1 MTETTTM
8 TRTTLLASALI
19 LAPHAAALAG
29 TPGGI
34 GVMGDS
40 YSDEYRFYPPD
51 RSTARNWVEIL
62 ASTRGLDFGPYA
74 EQNRGEPRN
83 GGYAFNWA
91 RSDAT
96 SDDLIRTGQHTGL
109 AAQVARGE
117 VGIVVLFIGGND
129 FINAMQRP
137 DPIRAAG
144 ETLTRA
150 LANHRL
156 AVNTILDASPRAKLV
171 VVTLPDIRNLPE
183 FAGPLREGGL
193 PTAAAEAFTKAIH
206 RFNAQVRSLAVGDP
220 RVALIDLDLAT
231 RAANVLSTEYT
242 LIGGRKLDRRHPGN
256 ALDCFFLA
264 DVRHPGTL
272 GQGLM
277 ARMFIDTV
285 NAKFAAG
292 IAPLQTQ
299 EVLTL
304 ARSVAPP
311 ADPAV
316 TLASLAGAGGPG
328 SPSSRAATV
337 PGPGRR

>member
-1 MTETTTM
+1 MPEMTTM
-8 TRTTLLASALI
+8 TRTTLLAAALT

-62 ASTRGLDFGPYA
+62 ANTRGLDFGPYA
-74 EQNRGEPRN
+74 EESRGEPRN
-83 GGYAFNWA
+83 RGYAFNWA

-96 SDDLIRTGQHTGL
+96 SDDMIRTGQHTGL

-129 FINAMQRP
+129 FINAMKGP
-137 DPIRAAG
+137 DPIRAVG
-144 ETLTRA
+144 EVLPRA

-156 AVNTILDASPRAKLV
+156 AARTILDASPRVKLV
-171 VVTLPDIRNLPE
+171 LVTLPDIRNLPE
-183 FAGPLREGGL
+183 FAVPLREGRL
-193 PTAAAEAFTKAIH
+193 PAAAFNRAIH
-206 RFNAQVRSLAVGDP
+206 RFNAQVRSLATNDP
-220 RVALIDLDLAT
+220 RVALIDLDLVT

-242 LIGGRKLDRRHPGN
+242 LVGGRKLDRRHPGN

-285 NAKFAAG
+285 NVRFAAG

-311 ADPAV
+311 VDPSVA
-316 TLASLAGAGGPG
+316 LASLGGTVRPVT
-328 SPSSRAATV
+328 PPRAET
-337 PGPGRR
+337 PGRPASR

>member
-1 MTETTTM
+1 
-8 TRTTLLASALI
+8 
-19 LAPHAAALAG
+19 
-29 TPGGI
+29 
-34 GVMGDS
+34 
-40 YSDEYRFYPPD
+40 
-51 RSTARNWVEIL
+51 VEIL
-62 ASTRGLDFGPYA
+62 ATTRGLDFGPYA
-74 EQNRGEPRN
+74 EESRGEPRN
-83 GGYAFNWA
+83 GGYAHNWA

-96 SDDLIRTGQHTGL
+96 SDDMIRTGQHTGL
-109 AAQVARGE
+109 ATQVARGE
-117 VGIVVLFIGGND
+117 VEIAVLFIGGND
-129 FINAMQRP
+129 FINAMKGP

-144 ETLTRA
+144 ETLSRA

-156 AVNTILDASPRAKLV
+156 AARTILDASPRVKLV

-183 FAGPLREGGL
+183 FAGPLREGHL
-193 PTAAAEAFTKAIH
+193 PADAADAFTVAIH
-206 RFNAQVRSLAVGDP
+206 RFNAQIRSLAASDP
-220 RVALIDLDLAT
+220 RVALIDLDLIT

-242 LIGGRKLDRRHPGN
+242 LVGGRKLDRRHPGN

-285 NAKFAAG
+285 NAKFSAG

-304 ARSVAPP
+304 ARSVAPA

-316 TLASLAGAGGPG
+316 ALASLAGVGSPG
-328 SPSSRAATV
+328 SPPSRAATA